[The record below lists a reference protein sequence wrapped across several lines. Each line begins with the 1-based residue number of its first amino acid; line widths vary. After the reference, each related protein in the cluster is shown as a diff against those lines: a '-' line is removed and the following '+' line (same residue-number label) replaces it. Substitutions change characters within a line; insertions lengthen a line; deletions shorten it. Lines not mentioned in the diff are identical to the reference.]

1 MPELPPIFLWAM
13 LTMSAVYLIGV
24 AGLMLRA
31 SRLRRRI
38 LRLENTLRTIRHLT
52 RHLGDADLIYHVD
65 DLLAAVALD
74 THETH

>member
-1 MPELPPIFLWAM
+1 MPDLPPSFLWTM
-13 LTMSAVYLIGV
+13 LALSAVYLIGV

-52 RHLGDADLIYHVD
+52 RQRGDADLIFHVD

-74 THETH
+74 THETY